1 MISEFGQ
8 PELQY
13 SRLGDPLHL
22 GLAWLVTEPFGW
34 VFKPILEAEF
44 PDNSEPVLRVGI
56 GGGIDFSCQ
65 DSQGVDPSSQSTQLS
80 KNCEDFQVEL
90 SLEREA
96 AGQHEHH
103 RGWGRLVKCWA
114 IMFSSLVVS
123 TRLARPER

>member
-44 PDNSEPVLRVGI
+44 PDHTKPRLRVGL
-56 GGGIDFSCQ
+56 GGGKHVPCQ
-65 DSQGVDPSSQSTQLS
+65 DSQGIVPSSQST
-80 KNCEDFQVEL
+80 
-90 SLEREA
+90 
-96 AGQHEHH
+96 
-103 RGWGRLVKCWA
+103 
-114 IMFSSLVVS
+114 
-123 TRLARPER
+123 